1 MDQRLKELVDK
12 SRYAV
17 FFGGAGVSV
26 PSGIPDFR
34 SQDGLYHQ
42 TWKYPPE
49 KIISHSYFIREPEE
63 FFRFYKQK
71 MLYPQ
76 ARPNAAHLTLAQWE
90 QEGKLKAVITQNIDG
105 LHQAAGSREV
115 VELHGSV
122 HRNRCMKC
130 GSAYDMAYVAQAQG
144 VPRCACGGLVK
155 PEVVLYEEPLADQAV
170 DRALYHIQRADV
182 LIVGGTSLAVYP
194 AAGFLEYFRGSH
206 LAVINRTPGPK
217 DHQAQLVSYD
227 DSARAMGRG

>member
-49 KIISHSYFIREPEE
+49 KIISHSYFMREPEE
-63 FFRFYKQK
+63 FYRFYKQK

-76 ARPNAAHLTLAQWE
+76 AQPNPAHLTLARLE
-90 QEGKLKAVITQNIDG
+90 AEGKLKAVITQNIDG
-105 LHQAAGSREV
+105 LHQLAGSREV

-130 GSAYDMAYVAQAQG
+130 GSGYDLAWMLAQPG
-144 VPRCACGGLVK
+144 VPRCPCGGIVK
-155 PEVVLYEEPLADQAV
+155 PQVVLYEEPLEDTAIH
-170 DRALYHIQRADV
+170 RALYHIRRADL

-194 AAGFLEYFRGSH
+194 AAGFLRDFTGSH
-206 LAVINRTPGPK
+206 LVVINRDPVPQ
-217 DHQAQLVSYD
+217 DAWAQLVI
-227 DSARAMGRG
+227 RGDIAQALGD